1 MEYIT
6 AQEAARKW
14 GISVRLVQKYCAGGR
29 IRDVVK
35 FGQSWGIP
43 ENAVKPSGPRGK
55 KEKNQGTAAG
65 GELFSG
71 LMPLMNSA
79 FEPGHCLEVIEAMED
94 GSEKDIAMA
103 EYYYFSGQPE
113 QAVEAAEVY
122 LTSPDT
128 GARLSACLIYAYA
141 NLSEGNIQH
150 ARHALDEIR
159 NTLAAGEEKNA
170 CVHAIEAFVTFVS
183 SVLLHLPLPDSI
195 PPTEAFLSDLPPG
208 VRAFALYT
216 MAHYLYLKEE
226 YGKSAGIA
234 EATLAMGADKYP
246 IPAIY
251 LHLVAVMD
259 YMSMKNAGMA
269 RKHLLAAWETA
280 RPDYLIEGMGEHH
293 GLLGGM
299 LEAVI
304 KPEWPEDFKRIIA
317 ITYRFSTG
325 WRRIHN
331 PETGHDVADD
341 LTTTEFAA
349 AMLAARGWTNQEIA
363 EHMNISPNTVKQY
376 ISAVL
381 QKLDIHQRR
390 ELKKYM
396 LK

>member
-29 IRDVVK
+29 IRGVVK

-43 ENAVKPSGPRGK
+43 ENAVKPSDPRGK

-79 FEPGHCLEVIEAMED
+79 FEPGHCLEVIEVMED

-141 NLSEGNIQH
+141 NLSAGNIQH

-183 SVLLHLPLPDSI
+183 SVLLHFPLPDSI
-195 PPTEAFLSDLPPG
+195 PPTEAFLLDLPPG

-259 YMSMKNAGMA
+259 YMSMKNAGM
-269 RKHLLAAWETA
+269 
-280 RPDYLIEGMGEHH
+280 
-293 GLLGGM
+293 
-299 LEAVI
+299 
-304 KPEWPEDFKRIIA
+304 
-317 ITYRFSTG
+317 
-325 WRRIHN
+325 
-331 PETGHDVADD
+331 
-341 LTTTEFAA
+341 
-349 AMLAARGWTNQEIA
+349 LAARGWTNQEIA

-381 QKLDIHQRR
+381 QKLGIHQRR

>member
-29 IRDVVK
+29 IRGVVK

-43 ENAVKPSGPRGK
+43 ENAVKPSDPRGK

-113 QAVEAAEVY
+113 QAVEAAEMY

-141 NLSEGNIQH
+141 NLSAGNIQH

-183 SVLLHLPLPDSI
+183 SVLLHFPLPDNI

-376 ISAVL
+376 ISA
-381 QKLDIHQRR
+381 QKPFITVQAG
-390 ELKKYM
+390 
-396 LK
+396 